1 MDGKKIKGI
10 KLSKIQK
17 REIKYAINRGEKID
31 YK

>member
-10 KLSKIQK
+10 KLTKIQK